1 MIRMRCRPR
10 SRFDSSTEDDA
21 SDYRRQRE
29 TSEAFPVVIILRPPG
44 RGTLLSKQ
52 KEVDGLREQLR
63 KAREG
68 LVEKLP
74 E

>member
-1 MIRMRCRPR
+1 VARCYPVESADERRTLDEVEKALTAQANRP
-10 SRFDSSTEDDA
+10 A
-21 SDYRRQRE
+21 
-29 TSEAFPVVIILRPPG
+29 
-44 RGTLLSKQ
+44 KQ